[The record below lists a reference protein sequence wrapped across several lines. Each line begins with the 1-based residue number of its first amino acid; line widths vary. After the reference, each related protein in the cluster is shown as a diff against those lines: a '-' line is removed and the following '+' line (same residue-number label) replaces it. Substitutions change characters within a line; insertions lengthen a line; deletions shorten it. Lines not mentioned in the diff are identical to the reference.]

1 MIKRIWTS
9 LQEKFNMN
17 IFKLVQSVIM
27 ENGVGQAF
35 NISFSFSL
43 ALTPAFQS
51 VMTMMITVQ
60 TSTTKYCSC

>member
-9 LQEKFNMN
+9 RQEKFNMN

-35 NISFSFSL
+35 NISFSFPL